1 MRLLHQ
7 IDIVINFNTGIL
19 LIGEYIDDH
28 KTVAMAYL
36 KGMFWFDLVT
46 SFPVSFFE
54 LAAKAACERAEDSG
68 AQVDSG
74 QLRFIRAIKPL
85 RWFKIARIM
94 KLGKAG
100 PIINLLMDY
109 WNISPKQGKTFK
121 VMVMLVMTIH
131 ILGCMWWLWK
141 VLGMTLDEVN
151 DFLDA
156 QAWGKYTRHHIDTA
170 TGKLEAY
177 AICIYVV
184 TMTLTTVG
192 YGDISADNTS
202 ERVGYVILFIVGAF
216 IWGNLLAELGEIHA
230 STSARH
236 QEKMEK
242 IQKTLEFLIENDCPR
257 KLRTEIIQW
266 TRFTEEH
273 HDANVQKKK
282 MIDGLPANLQKG
294 LVRHLYSHEVSRV
307 PVFAYIE
314 SVDDSNV
321 VADAIQEH
329 FLNEIF
335 ILFEYKTYVPGDVLV
350 NFSDEA
356 DKLIIFVNGKVTVEF
371 EHSSIHRPN
380 MTLKDGDFI
389 GDMALLGEQDWA
401 ASTCFHFPP
410 TGICN
415 HGTMWHSRYVSI
427 AYM

>member
-1 MRLLHQ
+1 MRFLHQ

-28 KTVAMAYL
+28 KTVATSYL

-192 YGDISADNTS
+192 YGDISADNTA

-216 IWGNLLAELGEIHA
+216 I
-230 STSARH
+230 
-236 QEKMEK
+236 
-242 IQKTLEFLIENDCPR
+242 
-257 KLRTEIIQW
+257 
-266 TRFTEEH
+266 
-273 HDANVQKKK
+273 
-282 MIDGLPANLQKG
+282 
-294 LVRHLYSHEVSRV
+294 
-307 PVFAYIE
+307 
-314 SVDDSNV
+314 
-321 VADAIQEH
+321 
-329 FLNEIF
+329 
-335 ILFEYKTYVPGDVLV
+335 
-350 NFSDEA
+350 
-356 DKLIIFVNGKVTVEF
+356 
-371 EHSSIHRPN
+371 
-380 MTLKDGDFI
+380 
-389 GDMALLGEQDWA
+389 
-401 ASTCFHFPP
+401 
-410 TGICN
+410 
-415 HGTMWHSRYVSI
+415 
-427 AYM
+427 